1 MVVIMMSNAV
11 ALLSGMKKLSDA
23 NEEFRTTSFE
33 PFCSYMLNDDNG
45 DNTHNKIDEWLLS
58 LFEQEDDEDP
68 NSVQMTDADY
78 DWILKMLEVFMLPPK
93 KISKKEYNTIIDSMN
108 NLTKSKSE

>member
-11 ALLSGMKKLSDA
+11 AILSGMKKLSDA
-23 NEEFRTTSFE
+23 NEAFRIESFE
-33 PFCSYMLNDDNG
+33 PFCSYILNG

-68 NSVQMTDADY
+68 NSIEMTDADY

-108 NLTKSKSE
+108 DLTKTKSE